1 MDPRQSLSRTTSSNV
16 GTPQNTYN
24 PNNMASAYAM
34 PPYQNN
40 THLPPINYS
49 QLPPAN
55 QSYMQQQYRNDL
67 PRYTSAPNTAPVAS
81 PAPDNRYNSHMN
93 PQGNMA
99 GLPPSS
105 LLPQPQSQQQ
115 QQQQQQAQ
123 QAQQQQQQQQQQQPP
138 HQGYQGQQPARQT
151 YPQPLAPA
159 PPRPSLDALA
169 PAYGQPDNR
178 QQAWSGAESI
188 PSMAADV
195 GRDPTRTHVVGSQGR
210 RGILPSAPG
219 RPPVM
224 PNGVNG
230 SPKSAVPQKDADG
243 KFPCPNCTKTYL
255 HAKHLKRHMLRHTGD
270 RPYMCVL
277 CNDTFSR
284 SDILKRHFQKC
295 SVRRGNPTGAS
306 HLSNPAAHIKKNQ
319 QAAAKAATASPASA
333 NTPSSGVMPN
343 PPYTSAPMSSTSAP
357 ATSAPAPGMGYAIQS
372 NGQADMQRQAQSMQ
386 PGSGPGPMD
395 PTGNSSWSMHN
406 PRNSQM
412 MYHSTSTHSDH
423 YGMQPSGGDDKRNVM
438 PQPHHMGDEWNHMF
452 QPGGNEQ
459 YMNPMFGGYDQSQN
473 DVKKDF
479 DTHEGGSNGY
489 YIPSTS
495 LGADGTLGPPLWNL
509 HASQQ
514 DLFQAKVNS
523 LLTFVFPG
531 GIQESLQ
538 EQQNNPNISSCL
550 TVEAVQH
557 FLELFPNYQG
567 HFPWLH
573 LPTFD
578 FLTAYDGLI
587 LVMICS
593 GAVYSD
599 RVSQSQVR
607 ALMQL
612 VKQGIERH
620 SQILKALELGSAPTH
635 FSPSGVEFEE
645 LLALQI
651 LQSLFVWHG
660 GPEERALA
668 RAESRRV
675 LYLARQFNMLTLAG
689 PDDPHT
695 YSYLHSLQPGEEAD
709 PSLWEW
715 RSWVAQEKR
724 SRLMFMVYLWDAAMC
739 IYFNMAPQFHS
750 AEIKLPLP
758 CDDAAWEAPDAET
771 CAQALGLRGP
781 SAQSRINT
789 SGSLRLK
796 QLEMHHAMS
805 ALHSTS
811 VLMQPRTTN
820 VYSKFIL
827 IHALHVEIWQVQR
840 QRSSNYQSGTT
851 PAFNQTD
858 SMYQSVDLALTRWK
872 QAWDEDFALQYP
884 PGDGFHSVPKRLGFC
899 RDGVLFYWLA
909 RAFMQPD
916 RMHDWQLPADER
928 LRQVLYGLKKARE
941 WSSTDSARRGE
952 EPGSVAFI
960 DDGYASAELEL
971 DMRRLFRPLHTVSDE
986 STVAIQS

>member
-1 MDPRQSLSRTTSSNV
+1 
-16 GTPQNTYN
+16 
-24 PNNMASAYAM
+24 MASAYAM

-55 QSYMQQQYRNDL
+55 QNYMPQQYRNDL
-67 PRYTSAPNTAPVAS
+67 PRYTSAPATAPVPS

-93 PQGNMA
+93 PQGSMG
-99 GLPPSS
+99 GLSS
-105 LLPQPQSQQQ
+105 TLPQPHQSQPQ

-123 QAQQQQQQQQQQQPP
+123 QQPP
-138 HQGYQGQQPARQT
+138 SHPGYQGQQPTRQNF
-151 YPQPLAPA
+151 PQPLAPA
-159 PPRPSLDALA
+159 PPRPSLDPLA

-178 QQAWSGAESI
+178 QPSWSGAESI
-188 PSMAADV
+188 PGMQADV

-230 SPKSAVPQKDADG
+230 SPKSNAVPQKDADG

-333 NTPSSGVMPN
+333 TTPSSAVMAN
-343 PPYTSAPMSSTSAP
+343 PPFTTAAMPSTSAP
-357 ATSAPAPGMGYAIQS
+357 TTSAPAPGMAYAMQS
-372 NGQADMQRQAQSMQ
+372 NGQGDMQRQGQQMQ
-386 PGSGPGPMD
+386 PGSGPGGMD
-395 PTGNSSWSMHN
+395 PNASNSWSMHN

-412 MYHSTSTHSDH
+412 MYHSTSTPPDH
-423 YGMQPSGGDDKRNVM
+423 FGMQPGGGDDKRNVM
-438 PQPHHMGDEWNHMF
+438 PGPHHMGGDEWNHMF
-452 QPGGNEQ
+452 QPGGNEG
-459 YMNPMFGGYDQSQN
+459 YMNPMFGGYDQSQS

-479 DTHEGGSNGY
+479 ETQGGSNGY

-514 DLFQAKVNS
+514 DLFQDKVNA

-538 EQQNNPNISSCL
+538 EQQNNLHIRSCL
-550 TVEAVQH
+550 TVEAIQH
-557 FLELFPNYQG
+557 FLDLFPNFQG

-573 LPTFD
+573 IPTFNL
-578 FLTAYDGLI
+578 LTAYDGLV
-587 LVMICS
+587 LVIICS

-599 RVSQSQVR
+599 RVSQNQVR

-612 VKQGIERH
+612 VKNGIERT
-620 SQILKALELGSAPTH
+620 SCILQNMEVGTSRTQ
-635 FSPSGVEFEE
+635 FSLSGKEFEE

-675 LYLARQFNMLTLAG
+675 LYLVRQFDMLTLAG
-689 PDDPHT
+689 PMDRFS

-709 PSLWEW
+709 PSQWEW
-715 RSWVAQEKR
+715 RSWVEQEKR
-724 SRLMFMVYLWDAAMC
+724 SRLMFMVFLWDAAMC
-739 IYFNMAPQFHS
+739 IYFNVPPQFSS

-771 CAQALGLRGP
+771 CAQALGLRGQA
-781 SAQSRINT
+781 AQSRINS

-805 ALHSTS
+805 ALHSTT

-827 IHALHVEIWQVQR
+827 IHAIHVEIWQIQR
-840 QRSSNYQSGTT
+840 QRSYSLTT
-851 PAFNQTD
+851 SPNTPDQTNN
-858 SMYQSVDLALTRWK
+858 MYKSINTALARWK
-872 QAWDEDFALQYP
+872 QAWDEDYLLQYP
-884 PGDGFHSVPKRLGFC
+884 PSDGYHSGPKRVGFC
-899 RDGVLFYWLA
+899 RDGVHFYWLA
-909 RAFMQPD
+909 RAFMQTN
-916 RMHDWQLPADER
+916 RIHDWQLPADQR
-928 LRQVLYGLKKARE
+928 LQQTLHGLKRARE
-941 WSSTDSARRGE
+941 WSRTDGAKRGE
-952 EPGSVAFI
+952 EPGSVAYI
-960 DDGYASAELEL
+960 DDNYASETLEL
-971 DMRRLFRPLHTVSDE
+971 DMRKLFRPLQTVSE
-986 STVAIQS
+986 SPSPAVQTYLTGFR